1 MKQKPYLVLSVLL
14 VTALAACA
22 SLYVISEPVPLWF
35 GILLAGV
42 CIVAYAAS
50 LVSSNVYAKRTRAAL
65 NDVFRENESAAS
77 GILNSVNIPSAI
89 FNKDGQIIWCNS
101 AFYAEFSGR
110 DIKKL
115 LPSFDPADPPQS
127 FAFEHSGRNFQLMN
141 VPVRRSHERAQPLT
155 FQYWLDRTEALHYSR
170 LYEEQMPTVA
180 LIYVD
185 NYEELSSDL
194 QFSKSVVLAE
204 VERRVS
210 VLATALGGSYRRY
223 DSSKFFIVFEAKK
236 LGTLEKERFKLLD
249 EVREIDTGTGQPVTL
264 SIAVGMENRIAGSD
278 ESARQAMELALGR
291 GGDQAVIKRG
301 SAYTFYGGKRQLAA
315 KQSRVKARLFSKAL
329 RQILENSDQA
339 FFMGHRHPDM
349 DCVGAVLGLMRC
361 ALLAGCKPYFVLDE
375 GDSMIESVLLGMR
388 ENQLYRDSIK
398 TPEQAESLMR
408 INSVVVA
415 VDTQRLNSLAS
426 PSLYE
431 RAGKTVLID
440 HHRRPVDSITN
451 PTLHYL
457 DAAASSVCEI
467 VAEILQYFDDNI
479 RPTAFECGAILA
491 GITLDTK
498 HFAFNTGARTFEAAA
513 YLRKNGADNSMV
525 KLMFQDDMKTYKS
538 RSQVVEGAIVMERG
552 IAISACPSD
561 MENAPLIAAQA
572 ADELISIKGIRAS
585 FVLARKDDAI
595 LISGR
600 SLGDINVQVVLE
612 SLGGGGHLTVAGA
625 QLHGVTMDEAVKRLT
640 DSIYD
645 YLKEAKLQ

>member
-1 MKQKPYLVLSVLL
+1 
-14 VTALAACA
+14 
-22 SLYVISEPVPLWF
+22 
-35 GILLAGV
+35 
-42 CIVAYAAS
+42 
-50 LVSSNVYAKRTRAAL
+50 
-65 NDVFRENESAAS
+65 
-77 GILNSVNIPSAI
+77 
-89 FNKDGQIIWCNS
+89 
-101 AFYAEFSGR
+101 
-110 DIKKL
+110 
-115 LPSFDPADPPQS
+115 
-127 FAFEHSGRNFQLMN
+127 
-141 VPVRRSHERAQPLT
+141 
-155 FQYWLDRTEALHYSR
+155 
-170 LYEEQMPTVA
+170 
-180 LIYVD
+180 VD

-210 VLATALGGSYRRY
+210 VLAAALGGSYRRY
-223 DSSKFFIVFEAKK
+223 DSSKFFIVFEAKR

-361 ALLAGCKPYFVLDE
+361 SLLAGCKPYFVLDE
-375 GDSMIESVLLGMR
+375 GDSMIESVLQGMR

-408 INSVVVA
+408 VNSVVVA
-415 VDTQRLNSLAS
+415 VDTQRLNSLAA

-431 RAGKTVLID
+431 QAGKTVLID

-561 MENAPLIAAQA
+561 IENAPLIAAQA

>member
-1 MKQKPYLVLSVLL
+1 MKQKPYLTLSVLL
-14 VTALAACA
+14 VAALAACA
-22 SLYVISEPVPLWF
+22 SLYLIRTPVPLWF

-42 CIVAYAAS
+42 SVVAFAAS
-50 LVSSNVYAKRTRAAL
+50 LVTVNIYAKRTRTAL

-77 GILNSVNIPSAI
+77 GILNSVNIPSVI

-115 LPSFDPADPPQS
+115 LPAFDPADPPQA
-127 FAFEHSGRNFQLMN
+127 FTFEHSGRNFHLMN

-210 VLATALGGSYRRY
+210 VLAAALGGSYRRY
-223 DSSKFFIVFEAKK
+223 DSSKFFIVFEAKR

-361 ALLAGCKPYFVLDE
+361 SLLAGCKPYFVLDE
-375 GDSMIESVLLGMR
+375 GDSMIESVLQGMR
-388 ENQLYRDSIK
+388 ALKPGMTEMEGFSAMATCGLPFSCYPTCAGGDRFLKNIL
-398 TPEQAESLMR
+398 
-408 INSVVVA
+408 V
-415 VDTQRLNSLAS
+415 S
-426 PSLYE
+426 PSDRKFRRGDPVIMTCAYQGANTCRFDFNML
-431 RAGKTVLID
+431 RGKFRNKI
-440 HHRRPVDSITN
+440 
-451 PTLHYL
+451 
-457 DAAASSVCEI
+457 
-467 VAEILQYFDDNI
+467 
-479 RPTAFECGAILA
+479 
-491 GITLDTK
+491 
-498 HFAFNTGARTFEAAA
+498 
-513 YLRKNGADNSMV
+513 LRKNAW
-525 KLMFQDDMKTYKS
+525 T
-538 RSQVVEGAIVMERG
+538 
-552 IAISACPSD
+552 C
-561 MENAPLIAAQA
+561 
-572 ADELISIKGIRAS
+572 
-585 FVLARKDDAI
+585 
-595 LISGR
+595 
-600 SLGDINVQVVLE
+600 
-612 SLGGGGHLTVAGA
+612 
-625 QLHGVTMDEAVKRLT
+625 
-640 DSIYD
+640 
-645 YLKEAKLQ
+645 